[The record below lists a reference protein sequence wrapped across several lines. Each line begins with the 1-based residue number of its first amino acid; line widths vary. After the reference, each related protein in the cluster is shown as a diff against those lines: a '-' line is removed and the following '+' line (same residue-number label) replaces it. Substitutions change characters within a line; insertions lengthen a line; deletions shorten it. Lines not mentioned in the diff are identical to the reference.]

1 MKRYSLIQ
9 ARGADSCGC
18 MDGVVAESEGSD
30 VVEMDI
36 ARGTVTMIV
45 PATTPDE
52 SVGEGDW
59 LQNHVCL
66 HIELEDGRVLS
77 GWVRSDEGYLEIA
90 SATAPAAKPSARAS
104 KKDFVRRTFFSK
116 LGAPKRDATLVAP

>member
-30 VVEMDI
+30 VVEMEI
-36 ARGTVTMIV
+36 TRGTVTLIV

-52 SVGEGDW
+52 AVGGGDW
-59 LQNHVCL
+59 LHNHVCL
-66 HIELEDGRVLS
+66 SIELEDGRVLT
-77 GWVRSDEGYLEIA
+77 GWVRSDEAHLEIA
-90 SATAPAAKPSARAS
+90 SATAPVVKPCARAS